1 MTTHRHNRPD
11 GLWTD
16 GAVLRESEAWIH
28 VPPSGVLVEDA
39 AHLLVHLPTT
49 RVVSSR
55 VWRSRPD
62 RRGAE
67 ALILRTI
74 EEALHR
80 RDAARLTHR

>member
-1 MTTHRHNRPD
+1 MTTHRHYRPD
-11 GLWTD
+11 DRWMD
-16 GAVLRESEAWIH
+16 GAVLRESEAWVH

-39 AHLLVHLPTT
+39 ARLLVHLPTT
-49 RVVSSR
+49 RGVSSR

-74 EEALHR
+74 EEAR
-80 RDAARLTHR
+80 STGATRLV